1 MDAIGENDALTKINK
16 IIQSIKIKENEINNG
31 QSNNEKKV
39 GDEESESTFTND
51 A

>member
-1 MDAIGENDALTKINK
+1 MSLQKSIW

-31 QSNNEKKV
+31 QSNNEMKV
-39 GDEESESTFTND
+39 DDEESESTFTND

>member
-1 MDAIGENDALTKINK
+1 MMPLQK
-16 IIQSIKIKENEINNG
+16 SIKLFNQSKFKENEINNG

-39 GDEESESTFTND
+39 DDEESESTFTND

>member
-1 MDAIGENDALTKINK
+1 MMSLQKSIQ

-39 GDEESESTFTND
+39 DDEESESTFTND

>member
-1 MDAIGENDALTKINK
+1 MKMMPLQKSIK
-16 IIQSIKIKENEINNG
+16 IIQSIKINENEINNG

-39 GDEESESTFTND
+39 DDEESESTFTND

>member
-1 MDAIGENDALTKINK
+1 MRWVKMRSLQKSIQ
-16 IIQSIKIKENEINNG
+16 IIQSIKSEQNEINDD

-39 GDEESESTFTND
+39 NDEESESTFTND